1 MRILVVEDEVKIARA
16 IARGLEMEGYAAEV
30 VHDGDDAV
38 FWATEQAFDAILLD
52 VMLPGRDGF
61 TVCRDLRGAGVSTP
75 VLMLTARGSVE
86 DRIGGL
92 DAGADDY
99 LVKPFA
105 FGELL
110 ARLRALLRRG
120 PAERAPEI
128 VVGDIVI
135 DPAAHSVTRAGKPV
149 ELSAREFAL
158 LEYLARNP
166 GQVMRRGDIVDHVW
180 STDYDGLSN
189 VVDVY
194 IGYLRKKLE
203 KPFKGAPVI
212 HAVRGVGYKLEPP
225 Q

>member
-16 IARGLEMEGYAAEV
+16 IAKGLENDGHAVEI
-30 VHDGDDAV
+30 VHDGDDAF
-38 FWATEQAFDAILLD
+38 FWATEQSFDAIILD

-61 TVCRDLRGAGVSTP
+61 TVCRDLRAAGVFTP

-92 DAGADDY
+92 DVGADDY

-135 DPAAHSVTRAGKPV
+135 DPAAHTVTRAGQPV

-166 GQVMRRGDIVDHVW
+166 GQVLRRGDILDHVW
-180 STDYDGLSN
+180 EADYGGLSN

-194 IGYLRKKLE
+194 VGYLRKKLE
-203 KPFKGAPVI
+203 KPFHSQVI

-225 Q
+225 A

>member
-1 MRILVVEDEVKIARA
+1 MRILVVEDELKMARA
-16 IARGLEMEGYAAEV
+16 IVRGLQNEGYAAEM
-30 VHDGDDAV
+30 VHTGDDAV
-38 FWATEQAFDAILLD
+38 FWATEQEFDAIVLD

-61 TVCRDLRGAGVSTP
+61 AVCRDLRAASVWTP
-75 VLMLTARGSVE
+75 VLMLTARSGVE
-86 DRIGGL
+86 DRIEGL

-99 LVKPFA
+99 LLKPFA

-120 PAERAPEI
+120 PTERTPEI
-128 VVGDIVI
+128 VVGDIRI
-135 DPAAHSVTRAGKPV
+135 DPAAHTVSRAGVPV

-166 GQVMRRGDIVDHVW
+166 GQVVRRGDILDHVW
-180 STDYDGLSN
+180 ANDYDGLSN

-203 KPFKGAPVI
+203 KPFRGKVI
-212 HAVRGVGYKLEPP
+212 HAVRGVGYKLEPRP
-225 Q
+225 

>member
-1 MRILVVEDEVKIARA
+1 MRILVVEDETKMARA
-16 IARGLEMEGYAAEV
+16 IRRGLENEGYAAETV
-30 VHDGDDAV
+30 ATGDDAV
-38 FWATEQAFDAILLD
+38 FWATEQEFDAIVLD
-52 VMLPGRDGF
+52 VMLPGMDGYA
-61 TVCRDLRGAGVSTP
+61 VCRTLRAASVWTP
-75 VLMLTARGSVE
+75 VLMLTARGAVE
-86 DRIGGL
+86 DRIAGL

-135 DPAAHSVTRAGKPV
+135 DPAAHSVARAGV
-149 ELSAREFAL
+149 SIDLSPREFAL
-158 LEYLARNP
+158 LEFLA
-166 GQVMRRGDIVDHVW
+166 MRSGEVVRRSEILDHVW
-180 STDYDGLSN
+180 DYGYDGMSN

-194 IGYLRKKLE
+194 VGYLRKKIE
-203 KPFKGAPVI
+203 KPFKSKVI
-212 HAVRGVGYKLEPP
+212 RAVRGVGYILEPR